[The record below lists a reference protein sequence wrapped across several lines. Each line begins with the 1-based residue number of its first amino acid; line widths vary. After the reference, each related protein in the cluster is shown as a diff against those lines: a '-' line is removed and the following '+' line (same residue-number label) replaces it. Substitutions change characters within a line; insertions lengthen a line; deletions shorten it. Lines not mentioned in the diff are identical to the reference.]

1 MGRHPGRLPGR
12 IGRGDDDRHRL
23 AVALRA
29 LTGIDGRTVID
40 MIEAG
45 QR

>member
-1 MGRHPGRLPGR
+1 VDG
-12 IGRGDDDRHRL
+12 DRHRL

-29 LTGIDGRTVID
+29 LTGIDCRVID